1 MFVVPNCMVKPT
13 AAMAITDMLT
23 RPKPS
28 AVDLYLAAFGF
39 GLVSLSVIAIGA
51 VGFTMQFGITN
62 MINLA
67 YGEVMIS
74 SAYVAYYVN
83 RAGISIW
90 IAMIAGAVFG
100 AAFSFL
106 LNRVVYAPF
115 LGKGT
120 SHIGMVIVSLAISL
134 MMANLLLPIVGYY
147 SVSYQDTTGGLLRAG
162 GIVLTTNQIAI
173 IAVAIVVMLL
183 IHALLRYTR
192 LGKAMRAT
200 AANPTLARNC
210 GIPTQRVI
218 DAVWLIT
225 GALCGLAGVVAA
237 LDSDSFT
244 ISSGAGFLI
253 TALAAAVLGG
263 AGQPYGAM
271 IGAVVIGLITEMSAA
286 VWSPDY
292 KQVVAFAILVVVMV
306 LRPQGLLAKR
316 GAAAAAG

>member
-1 MFVVPNCMVKPT
+1 MN
-13 AAMAITDMLT
+13 ILI
-23 RPKPS
+23 
-28 AVDLYLAAFGF
+28 AAFGF
-39 GLVSLSVIAIGA
+39 GLVSMSVIALAA

-67 YGEVMIS
+67 YGSVMIA
-74 SAYVAYYVN
+74 SAYVAYYIDQ
-83 RAGISIW
+83 AGVSVWLAAIGG
-90 IAMIAGAVFG
+90 AAFGAVF
-100 AAFSFL
+100 SFL
-106 LNRVVYAPF
+106 INRFVYAPF
-115 LGKGT
+115 QRKGT

-134 MMANLLLPIVGYY
+134 MIANVMLPIVGYF
-147 SVSYQDTTGGLLRAG
+147 SVSYRERFSSLLRFGDIA
-162 GIVLTTNQIAI
+162 LTVNQIAI
-173 IAVAIVVMLL
+173 IGLSILVMVAV
-183 IHALLRYTR
+183 HAMLRYTR

-218 DAVWLIT
+218 DLVWLIT

-244 ISSGAGFLI
+244 ITSGAGFLI

-271 IGAVVIGLITEMSAA
+271 IGAVVIGLITELSAA
-286 VWSPDY
+286 IWSPDY
-292 KQVVAFAILVVVMV
+292 KQVVAFAILVAVMV

-316 GAAAAAG
+316 GALAAAG

>member
-1 MFVVPNCMVKPT
+1 MD
-13 AAMAITDMLT
+13 ILI
-23 RPKPS
+23 
-28 AVDLYLAAFGF
+28 AAFGF
-39 GLVSLSVIAIGA
+39 GLVSMSVIALAA

-67 YGEVMIS
+67 YGAVMIA
-74 SAYVAYYVN
+74 SAYVAYYIDQ
-83 RAGISIW
+83 AGASVW
-90 IAMIAGAVFG
+90 IAAIGGALFGAVF
-100 AAFSFL
+100 SFL
-106 LNRVVYAPF
+106 VSRFVYAPF
-115 LGKGT
+115 QRKGT

-134 MMANLLLPIVGYY
+134 MIANIMLPIVGYF
-147 SVSYQDTTGGLLRAG
+147 SVSYRERFSDLLRFGDIA
-162 GIVLTTNQIAI
+162 LTVNQIAI
-173 IAVAIVVMLL
+173 IALAIVVMVAV
-183 IHALLRYTR
+183 HAMLRYTR

-218 DAVWLIT
+218 DLVWLIT
-225 GALCGLAGVVAA
+225 GALCGLAGVIAA

-271 IGAVVIGLITEMSAA
+271 IGAVVIGLVTELSAA
-286 VWSPDY
+286 IWSPDY
-292 KQVVAFAILVVVMV
+292 KQVVAFAILVAVMV

-316 GAAAAAG
+316 GALAAAG